1 MVELLELLSPC
12 RYMGSAPETGLAPRR
27 QKGNPFSAPR
37 AAPTACCPGQVGR
50 RGQPLR
56 VWQPVPAASSQA
68 GCSASPPRRS
78 VRLPSLPGSCPP
90 GHALGYGIQ
99 MLEEDGEFT

>member
-1 MVELLELLSPC
+1 MPHEQDPV
-12 RYMGSAPETGLAPRR
+12 
-27 QKGNPFSAPR
+27 
-37 AAPTACCPGQVGR
+37 ACCPGWVGR

-56 VWQPVPAASSQA
+56 VWQPGLAASSWA

-78 VRLPSLPGSCPP
+78 VHLPSLPGSCPP
-90 GHALGYGIQ
+90 GQVLGYGIQ